1 MIVDLV
7 SPWSAAIDATDSPR
21 AQAAFQNRHASLLE
35 ALGLQR
41 APLSGRLP
49 LAMSPAELRPLARR
63 AADPDMH
70 QTLRA
75 ALARAVDLGADGCG
89 RVVLLAGDGAGGAVE
104 PLPWPDGDAVLFL
117 DRADDDRALLAA
129 LGLGIAALTR
139 WRATDSQSPVRRL
152 AHDPWDR
159 WQACR
164 DLPLRE
170 WVYIAG
176 LGVHLGQAL
185 LPELPPHQLLGLSR
199 AAFARLRQR
208 EKVYRAMLTADLDQV
223 GIARVLR
230 WLSPGAP
237 AGART
242 VANVVLPPMAGYYL
256 AWRLLAERVARVGL
270 GKTGGAALMTP
281 VRKRSSELKRDGL
294 ASSMPLLPCLAGLM
308 QKNETHPQATGSS
321 LLKAITAP
329 NGSRS
334 QSPYYGSPAP
344 YISVADCL
352 CLTSSLLPISI

>member
-21 AQAAFQNRHASLLE
+21 AQAAFRSRHADLLA
-35 ALGLQR
+35 ALRAQR
-41 APLSGRLP
+41 APLSGLLP
-49 LAMSPAELRPLARR
+49 LATSPADLHPLARR
-63 AADPDMH
+63 AADPDRQ

-75 ALARAVDLGADGCG
+75 ALARAADLGADGCG
-89 RVVLLAGDGAGGAVE
+89 RVVLLAGDGAGGAIE

-117 DRADDDRALLAA
+117 DRADDDPALVAA
-129 LGLGIAALTR
+129 LGLGLAALTR
-139 WRATDSQSPVRRL
+139 WRAANSHSPVRRL

-164 DLPLRE
+164 HLPLRE
-170 WVYIAG
+170 WVYTAG

-185 LPELPPHQLLGLSR
+185 LPELSPYQLLGLSR
-199 AAFARLRQR
+199 TAFARLRQR
-208 EKVYRAMLTADLDQV
+208 EKVFRAMLTADLDQV
-223 GIARVLR
+223 GIARALR

-270 GKTGGAALMTP
+270 GEAIRMAA
-281 VRKRSSELKRDGL
+281 
-294 ASSMPLLPCLAGLM
+294 
-308 QKNETHPQATGSS
+308 
-321 LLKAITAP
+321 
-329 NGSRS
+329 
-334 QSPYYGSPAP
+334 
-344 YISVADCL
+344 
-352 CLTSSLLPISI
+352 